1 MNIKKFQID
10 GITNQIQ
17 ALEYANKMMSTNWGI
32 YANEPAF
39 QFCDM
44 EFTKKLVGKDYVCP
58 FSSPNK
64 WNDKTCFT
72 RSLYCDERRD
82 DKRAKTSTEGDSIW
96 PGKLIQNLII
106 LILSMIKIKI

>member
-10 GITNQIQ
+10 GIMNQIQ

-39 QFCDM
+39 KFCDM

-58 FSSPNK
+58 FSSPVNGMLK
-64 WNDKTCFT
+64 PALRD
-72 RSLYCDERRD
+72 LYIAMNE
-82 DKRAKTSTEGDSIW
+82 E
-96 PGKLIQNLII
+96 
-106 LILSMIKIKI
+106 MIKKLKRQLKVIQFGQGN

>member
-10 GITNQIQ
+10 GIKNQIQ

-58 FSSPNK
+58 FSSPVNGMLK
-64 WNDKTCFT
+64 PAL
-72 RSLYCDERRD
+72 RGLYIAMNE
-82 DKRAKTSTEGDSIW
+82 E
-96 PGKLIQNLII
+96 
-106 LILSMIKIKI
+106 MIKELKRQLKVIQFGQGN

>member
-10 GITNQIQ
+10 GIMNQIQ

-44 EFTKKLVGKDYVCP
+44 EFTKKLVGKDYGP
-58 FSSPNK
+58 FSSPVNGMLK
-64 WNDKTCFT
+64 PALRD
-72 RSLYCDERRD
+72 LYIAMNE
-82 DKRAKTSTEGDSIW
+82 E
-96 PGKLIQNLII
+96 
-106 LILSMIKIKI
+106 MIKELKRQLKVIQFGQGN